1 MKKRDALRYGFL
13 LVGMLLLLGACSE
26 RGGEPGVAEG
36 ERLFRDPALAGSAN
50 AMSCEACHPGGE
62 GLRRAIDNP
71 RLLSVI
77 NACIAG
83 PLEGKPLAEDSVELL
98 SLKLYVESI
107 GAGEAGE

>member
-1 MKKRDALRYGFL
+1 MNKKDLLCSALVAGS
-13 LVGMLLLLGACSE
+13 LLLGACTGG
-26 RGGEPGVAEG
+26 GGEPTVAEG
-36 ERLFRDPALAGSAN
+36 ERLFRDPSLAGSAN
-50 AMSCEACHPGGE
+50 TMSCEACHPGGE

-83 PLEGKPLAEDSVELL
+83 PLEGKPFAEDSMELL

-107 GAGEAGE
+107 GEGEQGE